1 MSTPVSRTPPK
12 TAGPDRAS
20 PRRKAASKAEVP
32 NVGRAKAPASK
43 ASAAKAAHPKAARAD
58 RPREELKRETRDA
71 LLRAGLEEFLERG
84 LDVPSLDAICAR
96 AGFTRGAF
104 YVHFRDRDD
113 FIVAVMETVL
123 GDFLDAIVASDGG
136 GDDLEETVTRF
147 VRILVAGNPVTG
159 SAGSMRTHRLL
170 DVCTRSTVIRERFL
184 QMLAGAEARV
194 TAAASAGQ
202 EAGNVRRDL
211 PPSEVAVM
219 LVALAM
225 GVVQMF
231 ELGVPLRLDALRA
244 AVLGMLAPSPVG

>member
-1 MSTPVSRTPPK
+1 MSPGTRKS
-12 TAGPDRAS
+12 AGTGRAS
-20 PRRKAASKAEVP
+20 PPRRAAAAVS
-32 NVGRAKAPASK
+32 NGGRAKATSSK
-43 ASAAKAAHPKAARAD
+43 ASPAKAGRAD
-58 RPREELKRETRDA
+58 RPREEVKRETRDA

-113 FIVAVMETVL
+113 LIVAVMETVL
-123 GDFLDAIVASDGG
+123 GDFLDAIVSSDGG

-194 TAAASAGQ
+194 TAAAEAGQ

-219 LVALAM
+219 LVALSM

-244 AVLGMLAPSPVG
+244 AVLGMLAPSRCG